1 MVMSDMPEIESK
13 YTPPA
18 AECPSCD
25 HMLPHGLGE
34 KTCVICGAVCKVTH
48 QPTVDA
54 LASEKLPC
62 PICNVVVEAGKP
74 ERPLEVAC
82 SACSGMFRITEKPL
96 KVEIQC
102 PGCERKLRIRPK
114 PGTKQLNCPA
124 CDVAFNVTF

>member
-1 MVMSDMPEIESK
+1 MSDMPEIESK
-13 YTPPA
+13 HPPPA

>member
-1 MVMSDMPEIESK
+1 MSDMPEIESK
-13 YTPPA
+13 HTPPA

-74 ERPLEVAC
+74 ERPLEVAS
-82 SACSGMFRITEKPL
+82 SACSGMYRITEKPL

>member
-1 MVMSDMPEIESK
+1 MSDMPEIESK
-13 YTPPA
+13 HTPPA

-124 CDVAFNVTF
+124 GDVAFNVTF

>member
-1 MVMSDMPEIESK
+1 MSDMPEIESK
-13 YTPPA
+13 HTPPA

-62 PICNVVVEAGKP
+62 PICNVVVEAGKS

-82 SACSGMFRITEKPL
+82 SACSGMCRITEKPL

-124 CDVAFNVTF
+124 WDVAFNVTF

>member
-1 MVMSDMPEIESK
+1 MSDMPEIESK
-13 YTPPA
+13 HTPPA
-18 AECPSCD
+18 AEWPSCD

-48 QPTVDA
+48 QPTLDA

>member
-1 MVMSDMPEIESK
+1 MSDMPEIESK
-13 YTPPA
+13 HTPPA

-62 PICNVVVEAGKP
+62 PICNVVVEAGKS
-74 ERPLEVAC
+74 EL
-82 SACSGMFRITEKPL
+82 SLIH
-96 KVEIQC
+96 I
-102 PGCERKLRIRPK
+102 
-114 PGTKQLNCPA
+114 
-124 CDVAFNVTF
+124 

>member
-1 MVMSDMPEIESK
+1 MKRYQHISFIWLIIALGSMGCGRSSL
-13 YTPPA
+13 
-18 AECPSCD
+18 ECLTHVDCAPSGVCVD
-25 HMLPHGLGE
+25 GSCVAGL
-34 KTCVICGAVCKVTH
+34 
-48 QPTVDA
+48 
-54 LASEKLPC
+54 
-62 PICNVVVEAGKP
+62 
-74 ERPLEVAC
+74 AC

>member
-1 MVMSDMPEIESK
+1 
-13 YTPPA
+13 
-18 AECPSCD
+18 
-25 HMLPHGLGE
+25 MLPHVLGE
-34 KTCVICGAVCKVTH
+34 KTCVICGSVCKVTH

>member
-1 MVMSDMPEIESK
+1 MSDMPEIESK
-13 YTPPA
+13 HTPPA

-102 PGCERKLRIRPK
+102 PGRERKLRIRPK

>member
-1 MVMSDMPEIESK
+1 MSDMPEIESK
-13 YTPPA
+13 HTPPA

-25 HMLPHGLGE
+25 HMLTHGLGE
-34 KTCVICGAVCKVTH
+34 KTCVICGAVCKVTL

-62 PICNVVVEAGKP
+62 PICNVVVAAGKS